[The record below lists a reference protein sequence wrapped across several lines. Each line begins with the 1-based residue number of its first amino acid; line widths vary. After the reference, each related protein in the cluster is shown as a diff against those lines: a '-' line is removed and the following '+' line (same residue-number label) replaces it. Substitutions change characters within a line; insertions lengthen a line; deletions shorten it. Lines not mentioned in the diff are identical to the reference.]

1 MFETSGRK
9 MITLAPA
16 ILNEALHSP
25 EATPDLRVSAS
36 SNFFLY
42 YLAQNNLES
51 ARAAHSQILSN
62 GEYKYNDSTITIME
76 TDMPHMLDL
85 MKSCGK
91 SP

>member
-1 MFETSGRK
+1 MV
-9 MITLAPA
+9 TLPPA

-36 SNFFLY
+36 SNLFLY

-51 ARAAHSQILSN
+51 ARTVHSQILSN
-62 GEYKYNDSTITIME
+62 GEYKHNDITITIVE
-76 TDMPHMLDL
+76 TDMPHMLEL
-85 MKSCGK
+85 MKSCGR